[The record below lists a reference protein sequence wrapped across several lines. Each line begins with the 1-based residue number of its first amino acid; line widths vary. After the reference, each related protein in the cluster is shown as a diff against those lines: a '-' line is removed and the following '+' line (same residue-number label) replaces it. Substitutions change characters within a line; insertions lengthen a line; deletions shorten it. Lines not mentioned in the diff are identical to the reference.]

1 MDCNNKDK
9 IISYI
14 ENDLS
19 SEEMS
24 QFRLELDNN
33 SELMSE
39 YNEMKLILNSLK
51 NMPRVEASNSFM
63 VDLNKKI
70 DAYESKPVNNFNGI
84 LNKIINYKYLPQ
96 LSIGM
101 ASLVCLFIVNYFW
114 VPGMNEGSINM
125 LSKSSVVSN
134 SLDDQVA
141 DIDSLDIDKNLDE

>member
-19 SEEMS
+19 AEEMS
-24 QFRLELDNN
+24 QFRLDLDNN

-39 YNEMKLILNSLK
+39 YNEMKSILDSLK
-51 NMPRVEASNSFM
+51 KMPKIEASNNFM
-63 VDLNKKI
+63 VALNKKI
-70 DAYESKPVNNFNGI
+70 DAYESKSITNFNGI
-84 LNKIINYKYLPQ
+84 LNKIINYDYLPQ

-114 VPGMNEGSINM
+114 VPGINEGSKNM
-125 LSKSSVVSN
+125 LSKSSLVSN
-134 SLDDQVA
+134 SLDEQVA
-141 DIDSLDIDKNLDE
+141 DIDSLEIDKNLDE